1 LAIELFMG
9 FELCCA
15 DLGIAEFV
23 PSRDLY
29 F

>member
-1 LAIELFMG
+1 LAVELFMS

-15 DLGIAEFV
+15 GLGIAEFV